1 MEKTIK
7 NYKAIKIEVHAFE
20 PWLTLD
26 WQRKNLAPLEVVK
39 PEFNSN
45 TDAFLFYEQTVLDP
59 RVYSKAPIE
68 KRFGLLTEP
77 SIGRPFAAQSIS
89 HVDQFRAIFT
99 HDPLLLSLHP
109 KYRRNLFGTSWV
121 FNKEDLISAPSKS
134 KTISI
139 ITSNLSR
146 LPGHKLR
153 QSICKKLYQGQCGVD
168 IFGRDIPWGT
178 FIPDRRD
185 AIAPYLFT
193 IAIENCRKENYFT
206 EKLIDPLV
214 TRTVPIYWGCPNISD
229 FLNTDGLIIIKNES
243 EFWFQFER
251 VMSDPFGIYESHK
264 QAVEENCKL
273 AIEKYNVKCAWG
285 NVAVQVANELEYKVN
300 SSKLSFIRKLKL
312 RCIQQAFLT
321 KEHGLSFSAT
331 PFIPQKLKITI
342 KKVASYLYPR
352 V

>member
-1 MEKTIK
+1 MEKNIK
-7 NYKAIKIEVHAFE
+7 SSKVKKIEVHAFE
-20 PWLTLD
+20 PWLTLN
-26 WQRKNLAPLEVVK
+26 WQRKNLAPLEVVA

-45 TDAFLFYEQTVLDP
+45 TDAFLFYEQTVVDP

-77 SIGRPFAAQSIS
+77 SIGRPYAAQSIP
-89 HVDQFRAIFT
+89 HVNQFRAIFT

-109 KYRRNLFGTSWV
+109 NYRKNLFGTSWV
-121 FNKEDLISAPSKS
+121 FNEKDMISAPSKS
-134 KTISI
+134 KKISI
-139 ITSNLSR
+139 IASNMRR

-153 QSICKKLYQGQCGVD
+153 LSICEKLYQRQCGVD

-193 IAIENCRKENYFT
+193 IAIENCRKGNYFS

-214 TRTVPIYWGCPNISD
+214 TRTVPLYWGCPNIAD
-229 FLNTDGLIIIKNES
+229 FLKTDGMIIIKNER
-243 EFWFQFER
+243 EFWCQFER
-251 VMSDPFGIYESHK
+251 VMSDPIGIYESHK

-273 AIEKYNVKCAWG
+273 AIEKYNAKCAWG
-285 NVAVQVANELEYKVN
+285 NVAVQIANELEYKFN
-300 SSKLSFIRKLKL
+300 GSKLSFTRKLEL
-312 RCIQQAFLT
+312 WCIQQAFLA
-321 KEHGLSFSAT
+321 KEHGLSFSST
-331 PFIPQKLKITI
+331 PFIPQKLKTTI
-342 KKVASYLYPR
+342 KEVASYLDPR

>member
-1 MEKTIK
+1 MEKNIK
-7 NYKAIKIEVHAFE
+7 KFKTVKIEVHACE

-26 WQRKNLAPLEVVK
+26 WQRKNLAPLEVVE
-39 PEFNSN
+39 PEFNLN
-45 TDAFLFYEQTVLDP
+45 TDAFLFYEQTVVDP
-59 RVYSKAPIE
+59 RFYSKAPIE

-89 HVDQFRAIFT
+89 HVNQFRAIFT

-109 KYRRNLFGTSWV
+109 NYRMNLLGTSWV
-121 FNKEDLISAPSKS
+121 FNEKDIISAPSKS
-134 KTISI
+134 KNISI
-139 ITSNLSR
+139 ITSNLGR

-153 QSICKKLYQGQCGVD
+153 VSICKKLYQRQCGAD
-168 IFGRDIPWGT
+168 IFGRDIPWGP

-214 TRTVPIYWGCPNISD
+214 TRTVPIYWGCPNIAD
-229 FLNTDGLIIIKNES
+229 FLNTEGMILMKNER

-251 VMSDPFGIYESHK
+251 IMSDPLGIYESHK
-264 QAVEENCKL
+264 HAVEENCKL
-273 AIEKYNVKCAWG
+273 AIENYNAKCAWG
-285 NVAVQVANELEYKVN
+285 NVAVQIANELEYKFN
-300 SSKLSFIRKLKL
+300 SSKLSFSRKLNL
-312 RCIQQAFLT
+312 QYIQQIFLV

-331 PFIPQKLKITI
+331 PIIPQKIKNKIKEVAAYLK
-342 KKVASYLYPR
+342 P
-352 V
+352 